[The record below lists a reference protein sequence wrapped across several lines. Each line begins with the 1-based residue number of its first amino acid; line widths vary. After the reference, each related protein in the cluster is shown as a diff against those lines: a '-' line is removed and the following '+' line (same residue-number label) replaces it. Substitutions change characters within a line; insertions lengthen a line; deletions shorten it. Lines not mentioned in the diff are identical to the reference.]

1 MRLFNLNIEPS
12 AATRRDW
19 RHLVEAWREF
29 VTDTRQ
35 HPFISIMCLAI
46 MLFFLVGPWVL

>member
-19 RHLVEAWREF
+19 RNVQLAWREF
-29 VTDTRQ
+29 VEDSRR
-35 HPFISIMCLAI
+35 HPFISVMCLAI
-46 MLFFLVGPWVL
+46 MLFFLIGPWVF

>member
-19 RHLVEAWREF
+19 RNVQLAWREF
-29 VTDTRQ
+29 VEDSRR
-35 HPFISIMCLAI
+35 HPFISAMCLAI
-46 MLFFLVGPWVL
+46 MLFFLIGPWVL